1 MFSDLQPELPELPE
15 IRDQSITALRR
26 QDAIGM
32 RMPSIP
38 NLYGADLFGYNPRQV
53 EAERYAA
60 AMRIAFEIY
69 RRQAQVSAAAARER
83 DRGYQQLAERRR
95 AWWRQTVVTKN

>member
-1 MFSDLQPELPELPE
+1 MWSDMQPELPELPE
-15 IRDQSITALRR
+15 IQDQSITALRR
-26 QDAIGM
+26 QDAIAM

-38 NLYGADLFGYNPRQV
+38 DVYGADLFGYSPRQV

-60 AMRIAFEIY
+60 AMRIAYEIY
-69 RRQAQVSAAAARER
+69 RRQAQASASAARER

-95 AWWRQTVVTKN
+95 AWWR

>member
-15 IRDQSITALRR
+15 IRDQSVSALRR

-32 RMPSIP
+32 RMPALP
-38 NLYGADLFGYNPRQV
+38 NLYEENLFGYSPRQA

-69 RRQAQVSAAAARER
+69 RRQAQISAAAARER
-83 DRGYQQLAERRR
+83 DRGYQRLAERRR
-95 AWWRQTVVTKN
+95 AWWR

>member
-1 MFSDLQPELPELPE
+1 MWSDMQPELPELPE
-15 IRDQSITALRR
+15 IRDQTVGALRR

-32 RMPSIP
+32 RLPALP
-38 NLYGADLFGYNPRQV
+38 NLYEEDLFGYNPRQV

-69 RRQAQVSAAAARER
+69 RRQAQASAAAARER

-95 AWWRQTVVTKN
+95 AWWR